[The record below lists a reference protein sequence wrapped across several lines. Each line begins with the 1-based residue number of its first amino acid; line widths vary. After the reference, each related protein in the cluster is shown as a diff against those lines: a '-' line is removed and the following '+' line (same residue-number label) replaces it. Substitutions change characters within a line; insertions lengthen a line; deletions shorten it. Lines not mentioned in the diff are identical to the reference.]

1 MLAVLGTMLG
11 VRVWMVESLHA
22 SPQLSL
28 CCYRHISG
36 PASFYIDN
44 MQHLSAR
51 LSGIGVLVDH

>member
-28 CCYRHISG
+28 VATDISLG
-36 PASFYIDN
+36 RL
-44 MQHLSAR
+44 LST
-51 LSGIGVLVDH
+51 LIICST